1 MKKSR
6 ATDIKGICFSLKKN
20 KSPCIDI
27 CEFSGPNGWCL
38 GCGRT
43 RDECDRWKKMKPY
56 EFKIIQKQLKNRMF
70 KMAEN

>member
-1 MKKSR
+1 M
-6 ATDIKGICFSLKKN
+6 KKN

-43 RDECDRWKKMKPY
+43 RDECDRWKKM
-56 EFKIIQKQLKNRMF
+56 
-70 KMAEN
+70 